1 MLMLISEQP
10 LEAEEPE
17 GILYRTPFELAH
29 TDANTPLVVVLDLPS
44 QSLAL
49 LEWVASRSRIT
60 IWLSPGFPTP
70 DHQLRL
76 QAPGVDGK
84 TFINWLHGW
93 MALDDCLQPDQC
105 REVQALLQS
114 HRYGWLLAQKDLPR
128 HAVSLQG
135 IDYSLKIASE
145 EEFMGMTLE
154 DFESQYQQL
163 KALLAPKVLHNAL
176 FNYLPQESCLLLSG
190 HPRHVLL

>member
-44 QSLAL
+44 PSLAI

-60 IWLSPGFPTP
+60 IWLSPDFPTP

-76 QAPGVDGK
+76 QAPGVDGN

-93 MALDDCLQPDQC
+93 MGVDNYLLPDQS
-105 REVQALLQS
+105 REVQLLLQA
-114 HRYGWLLAQKDLPR
+114 HRYGWLLPQELLPR
-128 HAVSLQG
+128 HAASLQG
-135 IDYSLKIASE
+135 VDYALKIDSE
-145 EEFMGMTLE
+145 QAWMSMTLGDWE
-154 DFESQYQQL
+154 ESYKHIQ
-163 KALLAPKVLHNAL
+163 ALLAPRVLHSAMCEP
-176 FNYLPQESCLLLSG
+176 LPQSSCLLLSKG
-190 HPRHVLL
+190 VRHVLL